1 MATTGETCLIKA
13 LLDDVRHNKSVCI
26 NNEKDREEIIRFLLE
41 DGEEWWADPYV
52 KDGYLNDSFH
62 YSTESAKKYNIK
74 DYMKEFMDVIEEN
87 KDRDS

>member
-1 MATTGETCLIKA
+1 MSGTGETCLIKA
-13 LLDDVRHNKSVCI
+13 LIENVKNSESVCI

-41 DGEEWWADPYV
+41 DGEEWWADPNV
-52 KDGYLNDSFH
+52 QDGYLNDAFH
-62 YSTESAKKYNIK
+62 YSTQSAKKYNIK